1 MKMALFE
8 KINSIISKGLS
19 KNRFRLF
26 ALFFFLFVILIL
38 TYQMTYITTTTL
50 HSDKSF
56 YYIWVAYFAIIM
68 GVILFN
74 MSILVPRYL
83 LTGKVIK
90 YILSILGCVSLTL
103 VLIIIAQNSFFEFD
117 ESDNPDNLLLNL
129 FGNLS
134 STGMIIVSTSIYA
147 LFRGWADYNRQVTE
161 LEAST
166 KEAELQ
172 QLKSQVNP
180 HFLFNT
186 INNVNIKVEKEPGKA
201 YEMITKLE
209 DLLHYQLKDTKQEK
223 VFLKNDILFFTDYLE
238 LEKTRRNRFSYTIEA
253 DPEVNNLEVYPLL
266 FIPFVENAVKHS
278 LSAKGESIINIVFT
292 REQDNLYFRC
302 ENTRPPVPVKHK
314 SGGLGLKNIKRRLDL
329 LYGGTYTLNITE
341 PENKYIVE
349 LWLKI

>member
-1 MKMALFE
+1 MVLFE
-8 KINSIISKGLS
+8 KVNNIISKGLS
-19 KNRFRLF
+19 KNKFRLF
-26 ALFFFLFVILIL
+26 GGCFFLFVILIL
-38 TYQMTYITTTTL
+38 TYQMTFITVTTL
-50 HSDKSF
+50 HYDNTF
-56 YYIWVAYFAIIM
+56 YYTWIAYFVIIM

-74 MSILVPRYL
+74 MSVLVPRYL
-83 LTGKVIK
+83 LTGKLIK

-103 VLIIIAQNSFFEFD
+103 ILIIIAQNSFFEFD
-117 ESDNPDNLLLNL
+117 ESDNPDNILLNL
-129 FGNLS
+129 FGNLAS
-134 STGMIIVSTSIYA
+134 IGMIIVSTSIYA
-147 LFRGWADYNRQVTE
+147 LFRGWADYNRQITE

-186 INNVNIKVEKEPGKA
+186 INNVNIKVEREPGKA

-209 DLLHYQLKDTKQEK
+209 DLLHYQLKDTKREK
-223 VFLKNDILFFTDYLE
+223 VLLKNDISFFTDYLE

-253 DPEVNNLEVYPLL
+253 APDVNNLEVYPLL

-292 REQDNLYFRC
+292 REQDYLYFRC
-302 ENTRPPVPVKHK
+302 ENTRPSVPVKHK

-329 LYGGTYTLNITE
+329 LYGSTYTLNITE
-341 PENKYIVE
+341 QENKYIVE

>member
-8 KINSIISKGLS
+8 KINNIISKELS
-19 KNRFRLF
+19 KNKYRFLG
-26 ALFFFLFVILIL
+26 LIFFLSVILML
-38 TYQMTYITTTTL
+38 TYQMTDITVITL
-50 HSDKSF
+50 HSDKPF
-56 YYIWVAYFAIIM
+56 IYAWIAYFVIIT

-74 MSILVPRYL
+74 MKVLVPRYL
-83 LTGKVIK
+83 LTGKLIK
-90 YILSILGCVSLTL
+90 YILSISGCVILII
-103 VLIIIAQNSFFEFD
+103 VLIVITQNLFFDIAED
-117 ESDNPDNLLLNL
+117 DNPDNPLLNL
-129 FGNLS
+129 FGNLAS
-134 STGMIIVSTSIYA
+134 MGMIIVSTSIYA

-186 INNVNIKVEKEPGKA
+186 INNVNIKVEKEPEKA

-223 VFLKNDILFFTDYLE
+223 VFLKNDISFFTDYLE

-253 DPEVNNLEVYPLL
+253 DPEVNNLEVHPLL

-302 ENTRPPVPVKHK
+302 ENTRPSVPVKHK

-329 LYGGTYTLNITE
+329 LYGSTYTLNITE